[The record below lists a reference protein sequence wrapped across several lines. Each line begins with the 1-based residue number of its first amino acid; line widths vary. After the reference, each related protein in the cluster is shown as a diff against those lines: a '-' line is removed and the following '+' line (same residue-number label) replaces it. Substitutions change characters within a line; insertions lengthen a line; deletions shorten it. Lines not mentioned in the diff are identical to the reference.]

1 VKREFEH
8 IATLAG
14 WMMVALVTGYWL
26 AYILVAP
33 VTTADSHIY
42 NLSRLLIAERGG
54 LFGNPPWT
62 NLHQIVFPWS
72 FDTVHLPFLKLGR
85 LENLPSFLCLLGIVL
100 VGVLLCARQG
110 ILPCAPLVA
119 LVLLASP
126 TVAFQAT
133 TSKNDLA
140 VAFFALAA
148 FYFLQLYHEAP
159 NRRLWLIAFVV
170 SLGMCAGAKTTGL
183 ALAALLLAAAM
194 VLRARQGIRPLE
206 ELLLASTAALAVCG
220 SVETYANN
228 VALFGAWMGKP
239 DFIAAHA
246 NPDGLRGAVANA
258 IRYAFNSLGTGLESE
273 ALTRDYRGW
282 LTNACNRFLG
292 GFGLAGA
299 GLAPMTGGDS
309 RFLLG
314 AHEVASNYGLVGL
327 ASLPLA
333 LVALWRER
341 LREPAGRL
349 AAFGLAALALVCIT
363 AGWQKFNM
371 RLLLPS
377 AVPIL
382 LSATLFAAPAL
393 QSRAAMRFFLQLL
406 LFLLAAAVPLCSWNR
421 TPKFIRWAWRDRE
434 TVALQERLPLLAEWK
449 GVRTLARSSHAQG
462 CAVILGPED
471 WALPYLQD
479 RQIRWAV
486 VPNLEAR
493 PSLTRDDLL
502 HGLPRGASGEWL
514 LLASQGCA
522 AVALPVDA
530 QLLAT
535 FPDAG
540 RVYLWNPGAKE

>member
-1 VKREFEH
+1 
-8 IATLAG
+8 
-14 WMMVALVTGYWL
+14 MVALVTGYWL

-54 LFGNPPWT
+54 FFDNPPWT

-72 FDTVHLPFLKLGR
+72 FDAVHLPLLKLGR

-100 VGVLLCARQG
+100 VGVLLCVRRGTLA
-110 ILPCAPLVA
+110 CAPLVA

-148 FYFLQLYHEAP
+148 FYFLRLYHEAP
-159 NRRLWLIAFVV
+159 DRRLWLAGFAV

-183 ALAALLLAAAM
+183 ALAGLLLATAVA
-194 VLRARQGIRPLE
+194 LRARQGIRPLGE
-206 ELLLASTAALAVCG
+206 FLLASAAALAAFG
-220 SVETYANN
+220 SVEMYLNN
-228 VALFGAWMGKP
+228 IALFGTAMGKP

-282 LTNACNRFLG
+282 LTDACNRFLG
-292 GFGLAGA
+292 LFGLAGA
-299 GLAPMTGGDS
+299 GLAPMAGGNS

-327 ASLPLA
+327 AALPLA
-333 LVALWRER
+333 GIALWRDR
-341 LREPAGRL
+341 LREPAGQL
-349 AAFGLAALALVCIT
+349 AALGFAALALVCVT

-371 RLLLPS
+371 RLLLPA

-382 LSATLFAAPAL
+382 LSATLFVAPAL
-393 QSRAAMRFFLQLL
+393 QTRVAVRLFLQMM
-406 LFLLAAAVPLCSWNR
+406 LFLLAVAVPLCSWNR

-434 TVALQERLPLLAEWK
+434 SVALQERLPLLAEWK
-449 GVRTLARSSHAQG
+449 GARKLVRARHAQG

-479 RQIRWAV
+479 RKVHWTVI
-486 VPNLEAR
+486 PNLEAR

-502 HGLPRGASGEWL
+502 RRLPRGASGEWL

-522 AVALPVDA
+522 AVALPADA

-535 FPDAG
+535 FPGAG